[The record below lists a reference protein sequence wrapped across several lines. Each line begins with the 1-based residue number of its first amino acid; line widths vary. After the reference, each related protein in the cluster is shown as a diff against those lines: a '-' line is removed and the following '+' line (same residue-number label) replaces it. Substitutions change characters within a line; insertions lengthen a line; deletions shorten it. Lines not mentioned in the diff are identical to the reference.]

1 MNKQKILQ
9 LLGLATRARM
19 MISGEE
25 LVVNDVR
32 KGKAKLVIIAED
44 ASENTNKK
52 LHDKCKSFNVDILVL
67 GSRYELGHA
76 IGKEE
81 RVVIAITDRGFA
93 KKITSL
99 FNEK

>member
-67 GSRYELGHA
+67 GTRYELGHA